1 MRQRLT
7 PEETS
12 VKRSTDGISTSQDLN
27 TPTKLLDIAQEVESK
42 CNCYECRRLKEVD
55 KRGTRPVK

>member
-1 MRQRLT
+1 MRQLLT
-7 PEETS
+7 REETN

-42 CNCYECRRLKEVD
+42 YRRYEYRRLKEVD
-55 KRGTRPVK
+55 KGGPRPVE

>member
-1 MRQRLT
+1 MRQLLT
-7 PEETS
+7 REETN

-42 CNCYECRRLKEVD
+42 YRRYECRRLKEID
-55 KRGTRPVK
+55 KGGPRPVK

>member
-1 MRQRLT
+1 MRQHLT
-7 PEETS
+7 REETN

-42 CNCYECRRLKEVD
+42 YRRYKCPRLKEVD
-55 KRGTRPVK
+55 KGGPRPVK